1 MKKQHNPSNSM
12 PILINLPKISN
23 NINSNIKDQ
32 EVYYKSLNNQPVL
45 YLSYNIKN

>member
-1 MKKQHNPSNSM
+1 MKKEHNPSNSM
-12 PILINLPKISN
+12 PILPKISN